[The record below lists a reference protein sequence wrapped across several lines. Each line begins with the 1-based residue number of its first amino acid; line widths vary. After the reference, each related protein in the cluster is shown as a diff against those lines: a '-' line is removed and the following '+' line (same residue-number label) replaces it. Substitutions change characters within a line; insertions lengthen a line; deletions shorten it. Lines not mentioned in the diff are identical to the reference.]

1 MKLRRTFRIRNVKE
15 LIIQVPKVI
24 KLCREVKSEKG
35 KQYKLR
41 VRN

>member
-1 MKLRRTFRIRNVKE
+1 MKLGRTFRIRNVKE
-15 LIIQVPKVI
+15 LIIQVPKVV

-35 KQYKLR
+35 KQYKLS